1 MSSNGYAKTF
11 RIVDGDAAMHTKSP
25 AIAWLWH
32 PSTGHLQPAASSV
45 TMVYCVDAVPTRRIP
60 GRSSDIPD
68 LTHCDHRRP
77 SQRWSFVP
85 YPKKAIASDAPT
97 SARFVR
103 IVSNKSSTA
112 GTDLCLTVAPLPSS
126 QQQFCGSSAH
136 GVSEWQGRL
145 FESDATDAQSAGN
158 ASPVQRCLNVVLLP
172 CVTDLRSSDAVD
184 YQRWRVGPPPD
195 YADDAAV
202 LDGDPHPRPHD
213 MRLRGVSLQ

>member
-1 MSSNGYAKTF
+1 MEWLVPSQSFSLDAFLHPCCVRQSPDLLVYTLLVELHGSST
-11 RIVDGDAAMHTKSP
+11 
-25 AIAWLWH
+25 L
-32 PSTGHLQPAASSV
+32 PSV
-45 TMVYCVDAVPTRRIP
+45 
-60 GRSSDIPD
+60 SDI
-68 LTHCDHRRP
+68 
-77 SQRWSFVP
+77 
-85 YPKKAIASDAPT
+85 A
-97 SARFVR
+97 
-103 IVSNKSSTA
+103 
-112 GTDLCLTVAPLPSS
+112 
-126 QQQFCGSSAH
+126 